1 MTFSSQQFT
10 LGTGVATRI
19 VDSNSNWQKLIIHN
33 QNKSSNEYVFLG
45 GATVTENNGT
55 HIDPGETEHI
65 DLMPGA
71 EIWATTNK
79 DGLICAVVK
88 QIL

>member
-1 MTFSSQQFT
+1 VSFSSQQFT

-19 VDSNSNWQKLIIHN
+19 VDARSNWQKVIIHN
-33 QNKSSNEYVFLG
+33 QEKTANRLIFLG
-45 GATVTENNGT
+45 GSNVSEANGV
-55 HIDPGETEHI
+55 HIDQGETEHI

-71 EIWATTNK
+71 EIWATTNYN
-79 DGLICAVVK
+79 DLNCGVIR